1 MFTGLLTSRRFA
13 PLFWCQFFSAL
24 NDNLLKQGLVILIT
38 FTLAASGK
46 GALVALAGAVF
57 IAPYFF
63 LSALGGELADRF
75 DKARVAERVKLAEM
89 GVSLVACAGFLLH
102 SVPILFVALFLFGVL
117 GSLFGPVKYGVLPEQ
132 LSGDELSAGNA
143 LVEGATFLAI
153 LGGTLLAGF
162 VVGKG
167 ADPVVVASLIFVLTV
182 ACWLSARMMPEKGAA
197 APDLVVNRNPL
208 ASTFALLGELRRDGK
223 LWTGGHI
230 VSWFWAVGGVALSL
244 LPSLIHDRLGGNETV
259 LSVAIA
265 FFTLGI
271 AVGSLI
277 AARASHHRPNM
288 ALVPLG
294 ALLMGA
300 ASLAIGA
307 VASMVTADAQP
318 AVGPAAFFASLSGGL
333 LMAALVVL
341 ALAGGL
347 FIVPAFTA
355 VQGWAPVDR
364 RARVVA
370 AVNVMNAAYIVV
382 SALVVALLQW
392 AGLGVTWLF
401 VVLGLANLVV
411 TGLVLRAWGRDG
423 MQDFARFIFKVFL
436 RLEIK
441 GIDHLPKEGQRAII
455 APNHV
460 SFLDGPLMHAILPG
474 HAAFAV
480 DTGIAKAWWAKPF
493 LGLINALTIDPTK
506 PLATRHLVNIVKG
519 GQTVVIFPEGRITV
533 TGGLMKV
540 YDGTA
545 MIAEKADAVIVP
557 VRIEGPERSAFSRL
571 RRSQTKRFLLPR
583 TTITILPPRKLDL
596 APDLK
601 GKARRQAAGAK
612 LQDIMVDS
620 AVETARIDQTLFSA
634 LVEAKELRATK
645 RPAVAD
651 PLGNTLSYTRLV
663 LGAQVLG
670 RRLADHHIAA
680 TRPGDCVG
688 VMLPNS
694 AGVAVTFFALQSI
707 GRVPAMINFTAGP
720 QNVVAACAAAKV
732 SYLLT
737 SREFVEKARLGD
749 LVAKLG
755 AAGIIVIELEAV
767 RPGIGLADKLAGLWQ
782 GSRPQVVRQPGDPAV
797 VLFTS
802 GSEGTPK
809 GVVLSHSNILANTAQ
824 CLARIAAHGDDRVFN
839 VLPVFHSF
847 GLTGGLMMP
856 LVGGIPVFLY
866 PSPLHYRIVPELV
879 YASNATILFGT
890 DTFLNGYA
898 RTAHPY
904 DFHSV
909 RLIMAGAEA
918 VKERTRQVY
927 MEKFGVRILE
937 GYGVTETAPVL
948 AMNTPLAN
956 RAGTVGRLSPLMKYR
971 LDDVPGI
978 TENGRLVVAEPGIVE
993 AGRLHVSG
1001 PNVMLGYYRVENPG
1015 QLEAAHEEP
1024 ATEPGKK
1031 PDRWHDTGDIVG
1043 IDADGYIRIKGR
1055 AKRFAKI
1062 GGEMVSLSA
1071 VEAMASELWPQALSV
1086 VVSIPDARKGE
1097 RLVLLTQQAGAGRE
1111 AILRHARLKGASE
1124 LSVPAD
1130 VLVVDRVPLLGSGK
1144 PDYVAATA
1152 LARERAVVSKPVE
1165 AAEAAEAAE

>member
-1 MFTGLLTSRRFA
+1 MFTGLLKARRFA
-13 PLFWCQFFSAL
+13 PLFWCQFFSAM

-38 FTLAASGK
+38 FTLAADGK

-75 DKARVAERVKLAEM
+75 DKARVAERVKFYEM
-89 GVSLVACAGFLLH
+89 FVALIACVGFILH
-102 SVPILFVALFLFGVL
+102 SIPLLFVALFLFGVL

-132 LSGDELSAGNA
+132 LSGEELSAGNA

-162 VVGKG
+162 VVGR
-167 ADPVVVASLIFVLTV
+167 DSSPLVVSAIMLGLTV
-182 ACWLSARMMPEKGAA
+182 ACWVSARAMPAKAPA
-197 APDLVVNRNPL
+197 APDLVVNRKVL
-208 ASTFALLGELRRDGK
+208 ASTWNLLGELRSDKR

-230 VSWFWAVGGVALSL
+230 VSWFWAVGGVAMSL

-265 FFTLGI
+265 LFTVGI
-271 AVGSLI
+271 AIGSII

-288 ALVPLG
+288 ALVPVG
-294 ALLMGA
+294 ALLMGLA
-300 ASLAIGA
+300 AIAIGLVVGMLPA
-307 VASMVTADAQP
+307 AATTAAHSGI
-318 AVGPAAFFASLSGGL
+318 GPLAFFASFSGGA
-333 LMAALVVL
+333 LMLALVVL

-347 FIVPAFTA
+347 FIVPSFTA

-370 AVNVMNAAYIVV
+370 AVNVMNAAYMVV
-382 SALVVALLQW
+382 SALVVAVLQA
-392 AGLGVTWLF
+392 AGASVAILFLVLGV
-401 VVLGLANLVV
+401 ANLVV
-411 TGLVLRAWGRDG
+411 FGLVLKAWGRDG
-423 MQDFARFIFKVFL
+423 LQDFARFIFKVFL
-436 RLEIK
+436 RLEVK
-441 GIDHLPKEGQRAII
+441 GLENLPPADVPTVI

-480 DTGIAKAWWAKPF
+480 DTGIAQAWWAKPF
-493 LGLINALTIDPTK
+493 LKLINALTIDPTK
-506 PLATRHLVNIVKG
+506 PLATRHLIELLKLERK
-519 GQTVVIFPEGRITV
+519 TVVIFPEGRITV

-545 MIAEKADAVIVP
+545 MIAEKADAWIVP
-557 VRIEGPERSAFSRL
+557 VRIEGPERSPFSRL
-571 RRSQTKRFLLPR
+571 RRTQTKRFLLPK
-583 TTITILPPRKLDL
+583 TTITILPKRKIELS
-596 APDLK
+596 ASLK

-620 AVETARIDQTLFSA
+620 AVETARTDQTLFSA
-634 LVEAKELRATK
+634 LVEAKDLRAVK
-645 RPAVAD
+645 RPAVED
-651 PLGNTLSYTRLV
+651 PLGTKLSYKRLV
-663 LGAQVLG
+663 LGSQVLG
-670 RRLADHHIAA
+670 ARLLADRLAA
-680 TRPGDCVG
+680 TAPGDCVG
-688 VMLPNS
+688 VLLPNS
-694 AGVAVTFFALQSI
+694 AGVAVTFLALQSI

-720 QNVVAACAAAKV
+720 VNVIAACRAAKV
-732 SYLLT
+732 QHVLT
-737 SREFVEKARLGD
+737 SRAFVDKAKLGD
-749 LVAKLG
+749 LVAQLMG
-755 AAGIIVIELEAV
+755 AGLSMIELEDV
-767 RPGIGLADKLAGLWQ
+767 RGSIGFRDKLAGLYQ
-782 GSRPQVVRQPGDPAV
+782 GSRPQVERRPDDPAV

-809 GVVLSHSNILANTAQ
+809 GVVLSHTNILANAAQ
-824 CLARIAAHGDDRVFN
+824 CLARVSAHGDDLVFN

-847 GLTGGLMMP
+847 GLTGGLTMP
-856 LVGGIPVFLY
+856 LVGGIPVYLY

-879 YASNATILFGT
+879 YGTNATILFGT

-918 VKERTRQVY
+918 VKDRTRQIY

-956 RAGTVGRLSPLMKYR
+956 RPGTVGRLSPLMKPR
-971 LDDVPGI
+971 IQTVPGVDNEPGDHE
-978 TENGRLVVAEPGIVE
+978 TGRLS
-993 AGRLHVSG
+993 VSG
-1001 PNVMLGYYRVENPG
+1001 PNVMLGYFRAENPG
-1015 QLEAAHEEP
+1015 VLEKTPEEP
-1024 ATEPGKK
+1024 ASEPGR
-1031 PDRWHDTGDIVG
+1031 PPERWHDTGDIVS
-1043 IDADGYIRIKGR
+1043 IDSDGYIRIRGR

-1062 GGEMVSLSA
+1062 AGEMVSLSA
-1071 VEAMASELWPQALSV
+1071 VEAMAAEIWPQALSV
-1086 VVSIPDARKGE
+1086 VVSLPDPRKGE
-1097 RLVLLTQQAGAGRE
+1097 RLLLLTQERAATRE
-1111 AILRHARLKGASE
+1111 SFLRHARLKGATE

-1130 VLVVDRVPLLGSGK
+1130 IVQVDRMPLLGSGK
-1144 PDYVAATA
+1144 PDYVAALA
-1152 LARERAVVSKPVE
+1152 LAKERATPIKMLE
-1165 AAEAAEAAE
+1165 QQAAAAE